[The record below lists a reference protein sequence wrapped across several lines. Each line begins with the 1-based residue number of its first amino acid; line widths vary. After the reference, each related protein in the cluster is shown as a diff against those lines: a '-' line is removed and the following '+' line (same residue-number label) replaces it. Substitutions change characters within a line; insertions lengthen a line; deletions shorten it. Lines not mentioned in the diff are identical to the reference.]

1 MEDMAL
7 PFEEF
12 EARTREAEVTILQA
26 EADDLGIGET
36 DRQGELYRTELDPV
50 NAFKRLALVVFD
62 RAQLQS
68 LAAQTRALE
77 RSSNA
82 DLVDSEMSK
91 PTTGEMAEWLKAHAW
106 KACIPQGIQGSNP
119 CLSASHL

>member
-36 DRQGELYRTELDPV
+36 DRQGELYRTEVDPV
-50 NAFKRLALVVFD
+50 NAFKRHALV
-62 RAQLQS
+62 A
-68 LAAQTRALE
+68 
-77 RSSNA
+77 
-82 DLVDSEMSK
+82 
-91 PTTGEMAEWLKAHAW
+91 
-106 KACIPQGIQGSNP
+106 
-119 CLSASHL
+119 